1 LFECADGITFI
12 PMENAIG
19 YEIRDASNEDG
30 LRFELLI
37 EGMRVATAA
46 ASAAMV
52 HDLQTDLGFSRD
64 QVIAQL
70 KTSLKDA
77 LRSQQQSVEITD
89 IRERE
94 GEELR
99 FVGRFRHRLAGEIA
113 SGVVWYDV
121 PASETG
127 PDNLPAVVRNKMR
140 FEVHRMLTS
149 EGSVARAL
157 VDLQKGNV

>member
-1 LFECADGITFI
+1 
-12 PMENAIG
+12 MENAIG
-19 YEIRDASNEDG
+19 YEIRDASNDDG
-30 LRFELLI
+30 LQFELLV
-37 EGMRVATAA
+37 EGTRVATAS
-46 ASAAMV
+46 ASAAIV
-52 HDLQTDLGFSRD
+52 HDLQSDLGFSRD
-64 QVIAQL
+64 QVIEQL
-70 KTSLKDA
+70 KKSLKDA

-89 IRERE
+89 IQERK

-99 FVGRFRHRLAGEIA
+99 FVGRFTHRLAGKIA

-140 FEVHRMLTS
+140 FEVHRLLTS

-157 VDLQKGNV
+157 VDMQKGTV

>member
-1 LFECADGITFI
+1 
-12 PMENAIG
+12 METAIG

-30 LRFELLI
+30 LQFELLV
-37 EGMRVATAA
+37 EGTRVAI
-46 ASAAMV
+46 ASASTAIV
-52 HDLQTDLGFSRD
+52 HDLETDLGFSRD
-64 QVIAQL
+64 EVIEQL

-89 IRERE
+89 IQERE
-94 GEELR
+94 GLR
-99 FVGRFRHRLAGEIA
+99 FVARFTHRLAGEIA

-149 EGSVARAL
+149 EGSPARAL
-157 VDLQKGNV
+157 VELQKGNV